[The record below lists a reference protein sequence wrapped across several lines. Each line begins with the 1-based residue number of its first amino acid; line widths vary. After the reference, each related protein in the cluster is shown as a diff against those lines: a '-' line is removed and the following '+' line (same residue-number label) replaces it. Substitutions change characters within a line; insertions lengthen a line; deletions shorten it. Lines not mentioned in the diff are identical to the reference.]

1 MSREDRLQAPP
12 QGRSLHSSP
21 PRVTGVSAPGGEMT
35 MKRFSWTASLALFLA
50 GLLGAC
56 ASGKTFV
63 MKPPATKVTSTTLT
77 IIEEGSTVEM
87 PQEERAAMQK
97 RLEDRLYAKDG
108 FVKLKLFSD
117 FPDRFLNLKK
127 VYIDFWGDKKKFIV
141 EDVNDLKGKIIIK
154 FKKFDSPRDSQVL
167 IDREIYVDE
176 KDAVS
181 LPDNHFFVHDLI
193 GSEVVVEKEIIGT
206 ISEVIKGKANDVIVI
221 STDEKKEI
229 LVPFVLNFIEKF
241 DAAKKRLILNISKD
255 FLEDDED

>member
-1 MSREDRLQAPP
+1 MCIKILEYILIAR
-12 QGRSLHSSP
+12 
-21 PRVTGVSAPGGEMT
+21 
-35 MKRFSWTASLALFLA
+35 
-50 GLLGAC
+50 
-56 ASGKTFV
+56 
-63 MKPPATKVTSTTLT
+63 
-77 IIEEGSTVEM
+77 IE
-87 PQEERAAMQK
+87 Q
-97 RLEDRLYAKDG
+97 LYGKDG

-127 VYIDFWGDKKKFIV
+127 VYIDFWGDKKIFFV

-154 FKKFDSPRDSQVL
+154 FKNFDSPGDSQVL

-176 KDAVS
+176 KDAVT

-193 GSEVVVEKEIIGT
+193 GSEVLVEKEIIGT

-221 STDEKKEI
+221 SADEKKEI

>member
-1 MSREDRLQAPP
+1 MEYILIAR
-12 QGRSLHSSP
+12 
-21 PRVTGVSAPGGEMT
+21 
-35 MKRFSWTASLALFLA
+35 
-50 GLLGAC
+50 
-56 ASGKTFV
+56 
-63 MKPPATKVTSTTLT
+63 
-77 IIEEGSTVEM
+77 IE
-87 PQEERAAMQK
+87 Q
-97 RLEDRLYAKDG
+97 LYGKDG

-127 VYIDFWGDKKKFIV
+127 VYIDFWGDKKRFFV

-181 LPDNHFFVHDLI
+181 LPDNHFFMHDLI
-193 GSEVVVEKEIIGT
+193 GSEVIVEKERIGT
-206 ISEVIKGKANDVIVI
+206 ISEVIKGKANDVLVVL
-221 STDEKKEI
+221 TDDKNEKLI
-229 LVPFVLNFIEKF
+229 PFVLNFIEKF